1 MPYEMK
7 TWEGL
12 PRFAEK
18 IRLATAAKAN
28 AVAEANT
35 VDAERIVEGM
45 RIAVAANAVTE
56 AELLRIAEEIRLA
69 EEAAKAKV
77 AAEAEVSRIAE
88 EIRLA
93 EEAAKAKV
101 AAEAEAA
108 RIAEEMRPRVS
119 GLNEVATPRP
129 KKQVVRGKY
138 VTMEDTTPRF
148 KHQQAGYK
156 RAPVLIFSSNSEVV
170 TPHSKKKEQ
179 PPKFKQGG
187 RTVLG
192 PIPPP
197 NHMSLKMLFTPIKR
211 RQSMAVTPKA
221 GNASKNL
228 RNKPYESPPIL
239 VAVPADTD
247 RE

>member
-45 RIAVAANAVTE
+45 RTAVAAKAVTE
-56 AELLRIAEEIRLA
+56 AELVRIAEEIRLA

-77 AAEAEVSRIAE
+77 AAEAEVARIAE

-93 EEAAKAKV
+93 EEAVKAKV
-101 AAEAEAA
+101 AA
-108 RIAEEMRPRVS
+108 RIAEEIRPRVS

-247 RE
+247 RQ

>member
-45 RIAVAANAVTE
+45 RTAVAAKAVTE
-56 AELLRIAEEIRLA
+56 AELVRIAEEIRLAEEAEANTAEEEVARIAEEIRLA

-77 AAEAEVSRIAE
+77 AAEAEV
-88 EIRLA
+88 
-93 EEAAKAKV
+93 
-101 AAEAEAA
+101 A

>member
-7 TWEGL
+7 TWEGSL
-12 PRFAEK
+12 
-18 IRLATAAKAN
+18 LAVAAKAN

-45 RIAVAANAVTE
+45 RIAVAAKAVTE
-56 AELLRIAEEIRLA
+56 AEL
-69 EEAAKAKV
+69 V
-77 AAEAEVSRIAE
+77 RIAE

-148 KHQQAGYK
+148 KHQQTGYK